1 MVKRPFEELK
11 VIEYGEVISA
21 PYCGRLLAGLGAE
34 VIKVE
39 NPGSGDKARANGPF
53 PDDVPHPEKSGLYLS
68 LNANKIGVTL
78 NLEKTK
84 GKDLFKKLIKTAD
97 ILVENSIR
105 GYLDG
110 LGLGYDTLK
119 EINPRLV
126 MVSITP
132 FGQTGPYKD
141 YKAYHINCCGAGGM
155 SIGIGDPNREPLT
168 MPLSQGGYEAGGNA
182 AIAVMAALLARV
194 KTGKGQFIDISE
206 VEVWATTHAGQ
217 NVLTFAYRGLNGI
230 RRGTHGGRF
239 YPNEIFP
246 CKDGYVSLITPQIEQ
261 WKRFIELL
269 GTPEWSKSPRY
280 RDRKSIAA
288 QNPDEVNALIIPW
301 MMARTKEE
309 ILKACQEKRVPCVP
323 IYDIG
328 EVLNHRQI
336 KAMNFFVELDHP
348 EAGKLQYPKGPCEFE
363 KTNWEWT
370 KAAPLLGENN
380 AQVFGERLG
389 YSQKEMDAL
398 KKSGV
403 I

>member
-78 NLEKTK
+78 DLEKKK
-84 GKDLFKKLIKTAD
+84 GKDVFKKLIKTAD
-97 ILVENSIR
+97 VLVENSIR

-269 GTPEWSKSPRY
+269 GTPEWSKSPGY

-380 AQVFGERLG
+380 AQIFGERLG
-389 YSQKEMDAL
+389 YSQKEIAAM

>member
-1 MVKRPFEELK
+1 
-11 VIEYGEVISA
+11 
-21 PYCGRLLAGLGAE
+21 
-34 VIKVE
+34 
-39 NPGSGDKARANGPF
+39 
-53 PDDVPHPEKSGLYLS
+53 LS

-78 NLEKTK
+78 DLEKKK
-84 GKDLFKKLIKTAD
+84 GKDVFKKLIKTAD
-97 ILVENSIR
+97 VLVENSIR

-269 GTPEWSKSPRY
+269 GTPEWSKSPGY

-380 AQVFGERLG
+380 AQIFGERLG
-389 YSQKEMDAL
+389 YSQKEIAAM

>member
-1 MVKRPFEELK
+1 MAKRPFEGLK

-53 PDDVPHPEKSGLYLS
+53 PGDVPHPEKSGLYLS

-78 NLEKTK
+78 NLEKK
-84 GKDLFKKLIKTAD
+84 QGKDVFKKLIETAD
-97 ILVENSIR
+97 VLVENNIR
-105 GYLDG
+105 GYMDG
-110 LGLGYDTLK
+110 LGLGYETLK
-119 EINPRLV
+119 AINPRLV

-141 YKAYHINCCGAGGM
+141 YKAYHINSCGAGGM
-155 SIGIGDPNREPLT
+155 SIGIGDPAREPLT
-168 MPLSQGGYEAGGNA
+168 MPLSQGGYEAGLSA
-182 AIAVMAALLARV
+182 ATAVLAALLARA
-194 KTGKGQFIDISE
+194 KTCKGQFIDISE

-217 NVLTFAYRGLNGI
+217 YVLTFLYRGVTGI
-230 RRGTHGGRF
+230 RRGTHGPQV
-239 YPNEIFP
+239 YPCEIFP
-246 CKDGYVSLITPQIEQ
+246 CKDGYISLIAPQIEQ
-261 WKRFIELL
+261 WVRFVEVL
-269 GTPEWSKSPRY
+269 GNPEWSKEPRY
-280 RDRKSIAA
+280 RNRRAMA
-288 QNPDEVNALIIPW
+288 EEYPDEVNALITPW

-309 ILKACQEKRVPCVP
+309 ILKACQDNRVPCVP
-323 IYDIG
+323 IYDIK
-328 EVLNHRQI
+328 EVMDNRQI

-348 EAGKLQYPKGPCEFE
+348 EAGKLQYPKGPCLFE
-363 KTNWEWT
+363 KTDWQWN
-370 KAAPLLGENN
+370 KSAPLLGENN

-389 YSQKEMDAL
+389 YSQKEMAAM

>member
-78 NLEKTK
+78 NLEKKK
-84 GKDLFKKLIKTAD
+84 GKDVFKKLIKTAD
-97 ILVENSIR
+97 VLVENSIR

-141 YKAYHINCCGAGGM
+141 YKAYHINCCGAAGM

-269 GTPEWSKSPRY
+269 GTPEWSKSPGY

-328 EVLNHRQI
+328 EVMNHQQI

-380 AQVFGERLG
+380 AQIFGERLG
-389 YSQKEMDAL
+389 YSQKEIAAM

>member
-78 NLEKTK
+78 DLEKKK
-84 GKDLFKKLIKTAD
+84 GKDVFKKLIKTAD
-97 ILVENSIR
+97 VLVENSIR

-182 AIAVMAALLARV
+182 AIAVMAALLARM

-269 GTPEWSKSPRY
+269 GTPEWSKSPGY

-380 AQVFGERLG
+380 AQIFGERLG
-389 YSQKEMDAL
+389 YSQKEIAAM

>member
-21 PYCGRLLAGLGAE
+21 PYCGRLLAGLGAG

-78 NLEKTK
+78 DLEKKK
-84 GKDLFKKLIKTAD
+84 GKDVFKKLIKTAD
-97 ILVENSIR
+97 VLVENSIR

-269 GTPEWSKSPRY
+269 GTPEWSKSPGY

-328 EVLNHRQI
+328 EVMNHQQI

-380 AQVFGERLG
+380 AQIFGERLG
-389 YSQKEMDAL
+389 YSQKEIAAM